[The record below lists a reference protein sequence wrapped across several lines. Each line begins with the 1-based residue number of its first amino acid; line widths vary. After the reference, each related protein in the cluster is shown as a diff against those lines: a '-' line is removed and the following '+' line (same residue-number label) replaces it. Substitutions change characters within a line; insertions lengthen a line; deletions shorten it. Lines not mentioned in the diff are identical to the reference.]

1 MNANRPSESGGT
13 ILGRLR
19 RAQRGQVLAMMA
31 VSTVAMIG
39 LGAIV
44 MDVGA
49 AYRGQRKAQSAADGS
64 ALAAA
69 QMLPNSTSQ
78 ATTASNAV
86 KAKNLPDG
94 TVALSFASTYV
105 ANDTA
110 ITKADTTTP
119 SFLARI
125 LGFSIF
131 NESADARAV
140 TGSYTGWSKGM
151 SPWVTDKASIKWG
164 QIIQFKVRA
173 GDQASS
179 GNFGAARLPVNE
191 ESCSPASG
199 GSDYRKLI
207 GGGFTSCQVSLGD
220 KLNPETGNV
229 TGPTGQGLAD
239 RGVIQN
245 FDPYSILA
253 QQADGSYVLTTYTH
267 PNLIVI
273 PVIDKFN
280 NGNASPFTVIG
291 FAWFIITSYTSN
303 TVNGMF
309 IGSWAPGG
317 AQCSTGGSTT
327 SCPIGGFSPYG
338 FKVIVLSE

>member
-1 MNANRPSESGGT
+1 MNSNQLNNTRPS

-19 RAQRGQVLAMMA
+19 RAERGQILAMMA
-31 VSTVAMIG
+31 VATVGLVG
-39 LGAIV
+39 LGALV
-44 MDVGA
+44 LDVGA

-69 QMLPNSTSQ
+69 QMLPKSTSE
-78 ATTASNAV
+78 AIKASSAV
-86 KAKNLPDG
+86 EGKNLPDG
-94 TVALSFASTYV
+94 KVTLSFSSTYV

-110 ITKADTTTP
+110 ITRADTTTP
-119 SFLARI
+119 SFLAKV
-125 LGFSIF
+125 LGVSIF
-131 NESADARAV
+131 NETAKARAV

-151 SPWVTDKASIKWG
+151 SPWVTDKATITWG
-164 QIIQFKVRA
+164 SIIQFKVKS

-179 GNFGAARLPVNE
+179 GNFGAARLPINE
-191 ESCSPASG
+191 MGCALSGG

-207 GGGFTSCQVSLGD
+207 GGSYNSCMVKLGD
-220 KLNPETGNV
+220 QLNPETGNV
-229 TGPTGQGLAD
+229 TGPTNQGLID

-245 FDPYSILA
+245 FDPFSILTS
-253 QQADGSYVLTTYTH
+253 QADGSWVLTTYSH

-280 NGNASPFTVIG
+280 NGNSNPFTVVG

-338 FKVIVLSE
+338 FKVIVLTE